1 MITEQVEDELYCRH
15 PLYNMNSQDDRNRPT
30 ENYAPN
36 VKKRMALLP
45 KILMEDLSKP
55 LSMESTISPG
65 GLRRTRWLQILSSA
79 RDQLVFLDPK
89 CKTDRVVRFDKKETI
104 PRGCLK
110 LTVSKRLNHE
120 VALYP
125 SRAFLKTL

>member
-45 KILMEDLSKP
+45 KILMEGFEQTFVNGIDHITGRTPENPVAADFKFRQGSARFLGSKVQDR
-55 LSMESTISPG
+55 PG
-65 GLRRTRWLQILSSA
+65 GS
-79 RDQLVFLDPK
+79 V
-89 CKTDRVVRFDKKETI
+89 
-104 PRGCLK
+104 
-110 LTVSKRLNHE
+110 
-120 VALYP
+120 
-125 SRAFLKTL
+125 